1 MSTDDLGH
9 DSFINVAK
17 TSMSSKLVGVDADF
31 FSEMV
36 VNAALAIKRNSPK
49 GETKVP
55 IKAVNILKAHGGNMK
70 QSQSVHGYALNCT
83 VACEG
88 KHKISLQRCT
98 TGVSNYSNIQRVKIK
113 Q

>member
-1 MSTDDLGH
+1 MSTDDLGQ

-31 FSEMV
+31 FSEMI
-36 VNAALAIKRNSPK
+36 VNAALAVKRTNIK
-49 GETKVP
+49 GESKVP

-70 QSQSVHGYALNCT
+70 QSALVHGYALNCT

-88 KHKISLQRCT
+88 RLSF
-98 TGVSNYSNIQRVKIK
+98 
-113 Q
+113 